1 MTINKRTERMVG
13 VLFLLAT
20 VAFMTGSELINS
32 VLNQPDYLSHLY
44 PDRMKVTIGVFL
56 ELLNSAAVVG
66 IAILMLPILKQHNQ
80 PIAYGYLSSRIIESV
95 LLIGGTISP
104 ILLVALSK
112 QYISEG
118 IVENSHFP
126 IISDLILVAQNNAFE
141 LAMIALSLGSLMF
154 CYLLYRTKLIPRTL
168 SLLGLVGY
176 MALLLS
182 SCLSIIGLDPGM
194 LLFIPGGLFEIIFPI
209 WLIVKGFIRRSDG
222 SN

>member
-1 MTINKRTERMVG
+1 MTINKRTERTVA

-20 VAFMTGSELINS
+20 VAFMTGSGLIDS

-44 PDRMKVTIGVFL
+44 PNRMKVTIGLFL

-95 LLIGGTISP
+95 LLIGGTICP

-112 QYISEG
+112 QYISDG
-118 IVENSHFP
+118 GAANSHFP
-126 IISDLILVAQNNAFE
+126 IIGDLILVAQNNAFE

-154 CYLLYRTKLIPRTL
+154 CYLLYRTRLIPRTL

-176 MALLLS
+176 MALLFS

-194 LLFIPGGLFEIIFPI
+194 LLFIPGGLFELIFPI
-209 WLIVKGFIRRSDG
+209 WLIVKGFVPRSDG